1 MALAS
6 SRIGAALI
14 RKARSNVG
22 VRFTRFTLVA
32 VASVVASQVALSIFI
47 GPAHMT
53 AGISGGLAAIIGA
66 TVSYVLSRWAWERK
80 GRPQLLKET
89 LPFWL
94 VSVGA
99 WIILGLSAKL
109 GVALAEA
116 MEVDGI
122 KRVLVTDGTYFA
134 ANCLTFVARFV
145 IFHYVLFADPRSA
158 RDSAGRPEASGTAE
172 PSEPTA
178 AADAGRPPISSSSD
192 VTGTPDDPFAM
203 AADSGVPACADRGDG
218 ATRPTTPDLR

>member
-6 SRIGAALI
+6 SRIGSALI
-14 RKARSNVG
+14 RKARTNVG

-32 VASVVASQVALSIFI
+32 VASVIASQVALSIFI
-47 GPAHMT
+47 GPANMT

-66 TVSYVLSRWAWERK
+66 AVSYLLSRWAWERK

-99 WIILGLSAKL
+99 WIILGLAAKL

-116 MEVDGI
+116 LEVDGI
-122 KRVLVTDGTYFA
+122 KRVLITDGTYLV
-134 ANCLTFVARFV
+134 ANCLTFLGRFV
-145 IFHYVLFADPRSA
+145 IFHYVLFAD
-158 RDSAGRPEASGTAE
+158 GRP
-172 PSEPTA
+172 
-178 AADAGRPPISSSSD
+178 DGRSRRGSAPPISSSNEAP
-192 VTGTPDDPFAM
+192 VPPDDAGAGADPFAM
-203 AADSGVPACADRGDG
+203 AAGPAESGVPAVPASADRSDADAG
-218 ATRPTTPDLR
+218 PDLR

>member
-1 MALAS
+1 MALGS
-6 SRIGAALI
+6 SRMGAALW

-22 VRFTRFTLVA
+22 IRFTRFALVA

-66 TVSYVLSRWAWERK
+66 GVSYVLSRWAWERK

-99 WIILGLSAKL
+99 WIVLGLAAKL
-109 GVALAEA
+109 GVYLAETG
-116 MEVDGI
+116 EYDGAV
-122 KRVLVTDGTYFA
+122 RVLITDGTYLA
-134 ANCLTFVARFV
+134 ANCLTFLARFV
-145 IFHYVLFADPRSA
+145 IFHYVLFADRRSGA
-158 RDSAGRPEASGTAE
+158 PVE
-172 PSEPTA
+172 PSM
-178 AADAGRPPISSSSD
+178 SSSSEA
-192 VTGTPDDPFAM
+192 TGADDADGPEPLVMVPDD
-203 AADSGVPACADRGDG
+203 ADDRLPG
-218 ATRPTTPDLR
+218 LR